1 MILSINMLVLYGK
14 SKIKNLWE
22 RKILQSPKRKG
33 LALLNP
39 YKTSIIPQLQ
49 ISPNSWADQHPN
61 PVGQQYDKLTIATG

>member
-1 MILSINMLVLYGK
+1 MLVLYGK

-39 YKTSIIPQLQ
+39 YKTSIIPQSLTWL
-49 ISPNSWADQHPN
+49 NSSADPHLNLAAP
-61 PVGQQYDKLTIATG
+61 QYDKLTIATE